1 MLLFFFIFLIN
12 GRVNP
17 ARQGYPA
24 AEMKHGPIALIDPL
38 MPVVFV
44 VSKSDENYAK
54 VLNNVNEV
62 LSRKGSVIIVTEE
75 VGAIYLFR
83 TTVTNVHLLIQRPL
97 TLSCSFPRAFL
108 QSNSDVDDCAD
119 HILRIPETIEPVVPI
134 LSIIPLQL
142 LAYHVADLR
151 RCSVDQPRNLAKSV
165 TVE

>member
-1 MLLFFFIFLIN
+1 
-12 GRVNP
+12 
-17 ARQGYPA
+17 
-24 AEMKHGPIALIDPL
+24 MKHGPIALIDPL

-75 VGAIYLFR
+75 VRAIYICRKHVKKLKTF
-83 TTVTNVHLLIQRPL
+83 VQVHL
-97 TLSCSFPRAFL
+97 TLLFALPCVFL
-108 QSNSDVDDCAD
+108 QSNSDVDDLAD
-119 HILRIPETIEPVVPI
+119 HILRIPDTIEPVVPI